1 MPRDKEIKKILQESI
16 KKNERSLKL
25 LKVDIAYGLQQ
36 KDIAKGKLK
45 TTEEEI
51 ALIQQTL
58 KFISAA
64 VTKDTEAKEQEIKA
78 GSRLQYLFGRKE
90 ILEKGLAATGRL
102 ASVFVGTQEYIK
114 FLKGLLI
121 DDNILYEDVDNYV
134 SKIQEEFSKT
144 KEAREKISEE
154 GTGKKS
160 ESKKSK

>member
-1 MPRDKEIKKILQESI
+1 MSRDKEIKKIIQNSI
-16 KKNERSLKL
+16 KENEKALKL

-36 KDIAKGKLK
+36 KDIANEKLK
-45 TTEEEI
+45 ITEEEI
-51 ALIQQTL
+51 TLIQQTL

-64 VTKDTEAKEQEIKA
+64 VTKDKEAKEQEIKA

-90 ILEKGLAATGRL
+90 ILEKALAATGRL

-144 KEAREKISEE
+144 KKAREKISEE